1 MRNSLLAAI
10 FALISAFNVDWVV
23 GAAETIRPDAPQ
35 VSAQQIFIIWIIA
48 ALQTCMALQFAASLQ
63 TLALSI
69 FWMGIEANSKRSYGT
84 ACQENGNSMKALH
97 MPSPDS
103 YGRPVDFAGRLSSQE
118 IFAPGTTSNKHWQHK
133 HPGRSVLCECDG

>member
-23 GAAETIRPDAPQ
+23 GAAETIRPDGPQ
-35 VSAQQIFIIWIIA
+35 VSAQQNFIMWIIA

-69 FWMGIEANSKRSYGT
+69 FWMGIEAKRSYGT

-118 IFAPGTTSNKHWQHK
+118 VFAPGATSKKHWQHK